1 MRILTSIP
9 ILLLCLAC
17 EAPYWTDGTVPDIQP
32 KPVVI
37 AVVSPDSIPKV
48 FLDMTRSLDSPN
60 SLLPNVRTL
69 LESATVGLMHV
80 TRPIPMSL
88 FDGYADPSEYGD
100 PIWGGIGA
108 EIPMFVANEPSER
121 IESGRISI
129 QVDVPGHG
137 TVHGST
143 QIPSSVPVQRF
154 YVNMLDTYVGVEVIT
169 GFVNNQPVVMDTLL
183 FYRGKLSVRIAD
195 PANES
200 NYYGITLLNKAS
212 NRLFAAGSFAV
223 NLPVDPVFRFFSLD
237 RGNSRSEEFQYS
249 GFVVFSDATFN
260 GREKTLDIDVAVQFS
275 ASTPPETI
283 ELSFPHQIL
292 IQAISKEYYEYIRS
306 SVAQLNSRETPFS
319 EPVPVLSNL
328 SNGVGVLGAYRTLH
342 VWEREE

>member
-100 PIWGGIGA
+100 PIWAGIGTQ
-108 EIPMFVANEPSER
+108 IPMFVANDASER
-121 IESGRISI
+121 FESGRISI

-137 TVHGST
+137 TVRGST
-143 QIPSSVPVQRF
+143 QMPTSVPVQQL
-154 YVNMLDTYVGVEVIT
+154 YVNMLDTYVGMEVIT
-169 GFVNNQPVVMDTLL
+169 QIVNNQPIVVDTLL
-183 FYRGKLSVRIAD
+183 FYRGKLSVRITD
-195 PANES
+195 PANEA

-212 NRLFAAGSFAV
+212 NRFFAAGSFAV

-249 GFVVFSDATFN
+249 GFLVFSDATFN
-260 GREKTLDIDVAVQFS
+260 GTVKTLDIDVAVQFS
-275 ASTPPETI
+275 ASTPAGNI
-283 ELSFPHQIL
+283 VQSFPQQIL

-306 SVAQLNSRETPFS
+306 SVAQRNSVETPFS

-342 VWEREE
+342 RWHRE